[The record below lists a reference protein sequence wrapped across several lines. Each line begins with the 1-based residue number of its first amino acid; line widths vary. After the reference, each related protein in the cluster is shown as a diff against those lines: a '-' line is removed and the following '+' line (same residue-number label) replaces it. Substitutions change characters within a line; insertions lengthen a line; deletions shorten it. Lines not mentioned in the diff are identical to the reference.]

1 MPLSKFKLGT
11 GEQLVR
17 IGLNAVGAALLGS
30 GVAQGAEFQ
39 AAVGG
44 AISVG
49 QFIWWMVRN
58 KQVQ

>member
-1 MPLSKFKLGT
+1 MPFSKFKLGT

-17 IGLNAVGAALLGS
+17 IGLNAAGAALFGA

-39 AAVGG
+39 AAAGG
-44 AISVG
+44 LIAIG
-49 QFIWWMVRN
+49 QFAWWMVRN